1 VESLGNDQNAREIL
15 DQKLTELALL
25 AKKLCPD
32 AKIEVNTKRYEDEDG
47 RLKVFPPSCLSE
59 AEEEALEEALTDRCL
74 EILEGTDLFI
84 LCAVFDS
91 TLAIQESTLCR
102 PCKSGQASSG
112 N

>member
-1 VESLGNDQNAREIL
+1 MESLVNDKKAREIL

-32 AKIEVNTKRYEDEDG
+32 AKVEVNTKRYEDEDG

-59 AEEEALEEALTDRCL
+59 AEEELEETLTEKCL
-74 EILEGTDLFI
+74 EILEETDLFI

-91 TLAIQESTLCR
+91 QS
-102 PCKSGQASSG
+102 
-112 N
+112 

>member
-1 VESLGNDQNAREIL
+1 VESLVNDKKAREIL

-32 AKIEVNTKRYEDEDG
+32 AKVEANTKRYEDEDG

-59 AEEEALEEALTDRCL
+59 AEEEELEEALTEKCL
-74 EILEGTDLFI
+74 EILEETDLFI

-91 TLAIQESTLCR
+91 QS
-102 PCKSGQASSG
+102 
-112 N
+112 